1 MNATTLP
8 ILDLARYADPADKA
22 AFLADLRHAAR
33 DIGFFYLINHGV
45 DDALQYEVQRQS
57 QRFFALDEAQK
68 QQVAMIHSPHFR
80 GYNRAASELTRGQPD
95 WREQFDIGAER
106 PALTLSDDAP
116 RWQRLQGPNLW
127 PAALPSLKPVLLH
140 WQQQMTQVGIRL
152 LRAFAVVAEE
162 NNISRAAQ
170 RLFISQPP
178 LTRHIRHLEA
188 QLGVTLF
195 QRHSKGLILTDAGRE
210 VLEMIQ
216 PLLALQERTLA
227 ALSELAA
234 HSPQAL
240 RLGVT
245 TAFEQGI
252 FAAVEATLSEHTRAL
267 HITRHASPALA
278 QQVRKGKLDAALVA
292 LPLNTEG
299 LHLHPLPYHEPLI
312 AALPASWPEAA
323 RPGLTLSA
331 LNHRPLFWFKRER
344 NPGFFDYTRRI
355 FDRAGYAPTYVEE
368 PAEHDVLLAR
378 IARGEGMILLPASFC
393 RDSASGGGVLPGG

>member
-1 MNATTLP
+1 MTTSRLHS
-8 ILDLARYADPADKA
+8 LD
-22 AFLADLRHAAR
+22 
-33 DIGFFYLINHGV
+33 
-45 DDALQYEVQRQS
+45 
-57 QRFFALDEAQK
+57 
-68 QQVAMIHSPHFR
+68 
-80 GYNRAASELTRGQPD
+80 
-95 WREQFDIGAER
+95 
-106 PALTLSDDAP
+106 
-116 RWQRLQGPNLW
+116 
-127 PAALPSLKPVLLH
+127 
-140 WQQQMTQVGIRL
+140 IRL

-195 QRHSKGLILTDAGRE
+195 QRHSKGLILTDAGKE

-227 ALSELAA
+227 ALSELAV

-245 TAFEQGI
+245 TA
-252 FAAVEATLSEHTRAL
+252 
-267 HITRHASPALA
+267 
-278 QQVRKGKLDAALVA
+278 
-292 LPLNTEG
+292 
-299 LHLHPLPYHEPLI
+299 
-312 AALPASWPEAA
+312 
-323 RPGLTLSA
+323 
-331 LNHRPLFWFKRER
+331 FWFKRER

-378 IARGEGMILLPASFC
+378 IARGEGMILLPASF
-393 RDSASGGGVLPGG
+393 SAIQRQGVAFCPVAEGDAMPLSLGVIYPPHQAESVQQWLSLLDGILATG

>member
-1 MNATTLP
+1 MTTSRLHS
-8 ILDLARYADPADKA
+8 LD
-22 AFLADLRHAAR
+22 
-33 DIGFFYLINHGV
+33 
-45 DDALQYEVQRQS
+45 
-57 QRFFALDEAQK
+57 
-68 QQVAMIHSPHFR
+68 
-80 GYNRAASELTRGQPD
+80 
-95 WREQFDIGAER
+95 
-106 PALTLSDDAP
+106 
-116 RWQRLQGPNLW
+116 
-127 PAALPSLKPVLLH
+127 
-140 WQQQMTQVGIRL
+140 IRL

-178 LTRHIRHLEA
+178 LTRHIRPLDA

-210 VLEMIQ
+210 VLEMIR
-216 PLLALQERTLA
+216 PLLVLQERTLA
-227 ALSELAA
+227 ALSQLSA
-234 HSPQAL
+234 HSPQPL
-240 RLGVT
+240 RLGLT

-252 FAAVEATLSEHTRAL
+252 FAAVESALSDHTRTL

-299 LHLHPLPYHEPLI
+299 LHLHPLPYQEPLI

-323 RPGLTLSA
+323 TPALTLRA

-344 NPGFFDYTRRI
+344 NPDFFDYTRRI
-355 FDRAGYAPTYVEE
+355 FDRAGYTPAYVEE

-378 IARGEGMILLPASFC
+378 IARGEGMILLPASFSAIQRQGVVFC
-393 RDSASGGGVLPGG
+393 PVAEGDSMPLSLGVVYAPHQAESVQQWLPLLDDHLTTR

>member
-1 MNATTLP
+1 MTTSRLHS
-8 ILDLARYADPADKA
+8 LD
-22 AFLADLRHAAR
+22 
-33 DIGFFYLINHGV
+33 
-45 DDALQYEVQRQS
+45 
-57 QRFFALDEAQK
+57 
-68 QQVAMIHSPHFR
+68 
-80 GYNRAASELTRGQPD
+80 
-95 WREQFDIGAER
+95 
-106 PALTLSDDAP
+106 
-116 RWQRLQGPNLW
+116 
-127 PAALPSLKPVLLH
+127 
-140 WQQQMTQVGIRL
+140 IRL

-210 VLEMIQ
+210 ALEMIR
-216 PLLALQERTLA
+216 PLLVLQERTLA
-227 ALSELAA
+227 ALSQLSA
-234 HSPQAL
+234 HSPQPL
-240 RLGVT
+240 RLGLT

-252 FAAVEATLSEHTRAL
+252 FAAVESALSDHTRAL

-299 LHLHPLPYHEPLI
+299 LHLHPLPYQEPLI
-312 AALPASWPEAA
+312 AALPVSWPEAA
-323 RPGLTLSA
+323 RPALTLRA

-344 NPGFFDYTRRI
+344 NPDFFDYTRRI
-355 FDRAGYAPTYVEE
+355 FDRAGYTPAYVEE

-378 IARGEGMILLPASFC
+378 IARGEGMILLPASFSAIQRQGVVFC
-393 RDSASGGGVLPGG
+393 PVAEGDSMPLSLGVVYAPHQAESVQQWLPLLDDHLTTG

>member
-1 MNATTLP
+1 MTTSRLHS
-8 ILDLARYADPADKA
+8 LD
-22 AFLADLRHAAR
+22 
-33 DIGFFYLINHGV
+33 
-45 DDALQYEVQRQS
+45 
-57 QRFFALDEAQK
+57 
-68 QQVAMIHSPHFR
+68 
-80 GYNRAASELTRGQPD
+80 
-95 WREQFDIGAER
+95 
-106 PALTLSDDAP
+106 
-116 RWQRLQGPNLW
+116 
-127 PAALPSLKPVLLH
+127 
-140 WQQQMTQVGIRL
+140 IRL

-210 VLEMIQ
+210 VLEMIR

-227 ALSELAA
+227 ALSQLSA
-234 HSPQAL
+234 HSPQPL
-240 RLGVT
+240 RLGLT

-252 FAAVEATLSEHTRAL
+252 FAAVESALSDHTRTL

-299 LHLHPLPYHEPLI
+299 LHLHPLPYQEPLI
-312 AALPASWPEAA
+312 AALPVPWPEAA
-323 RPGLTLSA
+323 RPALMLRA

-344 NPGFFDYTRRI
+344 NPDFFDYTRRI
-355 FDRAGYAPTYVEE
+355 FDRAGYTPAYVEE

-378 IARGEGMILLPASFC
+378 IARGEGMILLPASFSAIQRQGVVFC
-393 RDSASGGGVLPGG
+393 PVAEGDSMPLSLGVVYAPHQAESVQQWLPLLDDHLTTG

>member
-1 MNATTLP
+1 MTTSRLHS
-8 ILDLARYADPADKA
+8 LD
-22 AFLADLRHAAR
+22 
-33 DIGFFYLINHGV
+33 
-45 DDALQYEVQRQS
+45 
-57 QRFFALDEAQK
+57 
-68 QQVAMIHSPHFR
+68 
-80 GYNRAASELTRGQPD
+80 
-95 WREQFDIGAER
+95 
-106 PALTLSDDAP
+106 
-116 RWQRLQGPNLW
+116 
-127 PAALPSLKPVLLH
+127 
-140 WQQQMTQVGIRL
+140 IRL

-216 PLLALQERTLA
+216 PLLTLQERTLA

-234 HSPQAL
+234 HSPPSL

-252 FAAVEATLSEHTRAL
+252 FAAVESALSDHTRTL

-299 LHLHPLPYHEPLI
+299 LHLHPLPYQEPLI

-323 RPGLTLSA
+323 TPALTLRA

-344 NPGFFDYTRRI
+344 NPDFFDYTRRI
-355 FDRAGYAPTYVEE
+355 FDRAGYTPAYVEE

-378 IARGEGMILLPASFC
+378 IARGEGMILLPASF
-393 RDSASGGGVLPGG
+393 SAIQRQGVVFCPVAEANSMPLSLGVVYAPHQAESVQQWLPLLDDHLTTG

>member
-1 MNATTLP
+1 MTTSRLHS
-8 ILDLARYADPADKA
+8 LD
-22 AFLADLRHAAR
+22 
-33 DIGFFYLINHGV
+33 
-45 DDALQYEVQRQS
+45 
-57 QRFFALDEAQK
+57 
-68 QQVAMIHSPHFR
+68 
-80 GYNRAASELTRGQPD
+80 
-95 WREQFDIGAER
+95 
-106 PALTLSDDAP
+106 
-116 RWQRLQGPNLW
+116 
-127 PAALPSLKPVLLH
+127 
-140 WQQQMTQVGIRL
+140 IRL

-210 VLEMIQ
+210 VLEMIR
-216 PLLALQERTLA
+216 PLLVLQERTLA
-227 ALSELAA
+227 ALSQLSA
-234 HSPQAL
+234 HSPQPL
-240 RLGVT
+240 RLGLT

-252 FAAVEATLSEHTRAL
+252 FAAVESALSDHTRTL

-299 LHLHPLPYHEPLI
+299 LHLHPLPYQEPLI

-323 RPGLTLSA
+323 TPALTLRA

-344 NPGFFDYTRRI
+344 NPDFFDYTRRI
-355 FDRAGYAPTYVEE
+355 FDRAGYTPAYVEE

-378 IARGEGMILLPASFC
+378 IARGEGMILLPASFSAIQRQGVVFC
-393 RDSASGGGVLPGG
+393 PVAEGDSMPLSLGVVYAPHQAESVQQWLPLLDDHLTTG

>member
-1 MNATTLP
+1 MTTSRLHS
-8 ILDLARYADPADKA
+8 LD
-22 AFLADLRHAAR
+22 
-33 DIGFFYLINHGV
+33 
-45 DDALQYEVQRQS
+45 
-57 QRFFALDEAQK
+57 
-68 QQVAMIHSPHFR
+68 
-80 GYNRAASELTRGQPD
+80 
-95 WREQFDIGAER
+95 
-106 PALTLSDDAP
+106 
-116 RWQRLQGPNLW
+116 
-127 PAALPSLKPVLLH
+127 
-140 WQQQMTQVGIRL
+140 IRL

-210 VLEMIQ
+210 VLEMIR
-216 PLLALQERTLA
+216 PLLVLQERTLA
-227 ALSELAA
+227 ALSQLSA
-234 HSPQAL
+234 HSPQPL
-240 RLGVT
+240 RLGLT

-252 FAAVEATLSEHTRAL
+252 FAAVESALSDHTRAL

-278 QQVRKGKLDAALVA
+278 QLVRKGKLDAALVA

-299 LHLHPLPYHEPLI
+299 LHLHPLPYQEPLI

-323 RPGLTLSA
+323 TPALTLRA

-344 NPGFFDYTRRI
+344 NPDFFDYTRRI
-355 FDRAGYAPTYVEE
+355 FDRAGYTPAYVEE

-378 IARGEGMILLPASFC
+378 IARGEGMILLPASFSAIQRQGVVFC
-393 RDSASGGGVLPGG
+393 PVAEGDSMPLSLGVVYAPHHAESVQQWLSLLDDHLTTG

>member
-1 MNATTLP
+1 MTTSRLHS
-8 ILDLARYADPADKA
+8 LD
-22 AFLADLRHAAR
+22 
-33 DIGFFYLINHGV
+33 
-45 DDALQYEVQRQS
+45 
-57 QRFFALDEAQK
+57 
-68 QQVAMIHSPHFR
+68 
-80 GYNRAASELTRGQPD
+80 
-95 WREQFDIGAER
+95 
-106 PALTLSDDAP
+106 
-116 RWQRLQGPNLW
+116 
-127 PAALPSLKPVLLH
+127 
-140 WQQQMTQVGIRL
+140 IRL

-210 VLEMIQ
+210 VLEMIR
-216 PLLALQERTLA
+216 PLLVLQERTLA
-227 ALSELAA
+227 ALSQLSA
-234 HSPQAL
+234 HSPQPL
-240 RLGVT
+240 RLGLT

-252 FAAVEATLSEHTRAL
+252 FAAVESALSDHTRAL

-299 LHLHPLPYHEPLI
+299 LHLHPLPYQEPLI
-312 AALPASWPEAA
+312 AALPVSWPEAA
-323 RPGLTLSA
+323 RPALTLRA

-344 NPGFFDYTRRI
+344 NPDFFDYTRRI
-355 FDRAGYAPTYVEE
+355 FDRAGYTPAYVEE

-378 IARGEGMILLPASFC
+378 IARGEGMILLPASFSAIQRQGVVFC
-393 RDSASGGGVLPGG
+393 PVAEGDSMPLSLGVVYAPHHAESVQQWLSLLDDHLTTR

>member
-1 MNATTLP
+1 MTTSRLHS
-8 ILDLARYADPADKA
+8 LD
-22 AFLADLRHAAR
+22 
-33 DIGFFYLINHGV
+33 
-45 DDALQYEVQRQS
+45 
-57 QRFFALDEAQK
+57 
-68 QQVAMIHSPHFR
+68 
-80 GYNRAASELTRGQPD
+80 
-95 WREQFDIGAER
+95 
-106 PALTLSDDAP
+106 
-116 RWQRLQGPNLW
+116 
-127 PAALPSLKPVLLH
+127 
-140 WQQQMTQVGIRL
+140 IRL

-210 VLEMIQ
+210 VLEMIR
-216 PLLALQERTLA
+216 PLLVLQESTLA
-227 ALSELAA
+227 ALSQLSA
-234 HSPQAL
+234 HSPQPL
-240 RLGVT
+240 RLGLT

-252 FAAVEATLSEHTRAL
+252 FAAVESALSDHTRAL

-299 LHLHPLPYHEPLI
+299 LHLHPLPYQEPLI
-312 AALPASWPEAA
+312 AALPVSWPEAA
-323 RPGLTLSA
+323 RPALTLRA

-344 NPGFFDYTRRI
+344 NPDFFDYTRRI
-355 FDRAGYAPTYVEE
+355 FDRAGYTPAYVEE

-378 IARGEGMILLPASFC
+378 IARGEGMILLPASFSAIQRQGVVFC
-393 RDSASGGGVLPGG
+393 PVAEGDSMPLSLGVVYAPHQAESVQQWLPLLDDHLTTR

>member
-1 MNATTLP
+1 MTTSRLHS
-8 ILDLARYADPADKA
+8 LD
-22 AFLADLRHAAR
+22 
-33 DIGFFYLINHGV
+33 
-45 DDALQYEVQRQS
+45 
-57 QRFFALDEAQK
+57 
-68 QQVAMIHSPHFR
+68 
-80 GYNRAASELTRGQPD
+80 
-95 WREQFDIGAER
+95 
-106 PALTLSDDAP
+106 
-116 RWQRLQGPNLW
+116 
-127 PAALPSLKPVLLH
+127 
-140 WQQQMTQVGIRL
+140 IRL

-210 VLEMIQ
+210 VLEMIR
-216 PLLALQERTLA
+216 PLLVLQERTLA
-227 ALSELAA
+227 ALSQLSA
-234 HSPQAL
+234 HSPQPL
-240 RLGVT
+240 RLGLT

-252 FAAVEATLSEHTRAL
+252 FAAVDSALSDHTRAL

-299 LHLHPLPYHEPLI
+299 LHLHPLPYQEPLI

-323 RPGLTLSA
+323 TPALTLRA

-344 NPGFFDYTRRI
+344 NPDFFDYTRRI
-355 FDRAGYAPTYVEE
+355 FDRAGYTPAYVEE

-378 IARGEGMILLPASFC
+378 IARGEGMILLPASFSAIQRQGVVFC
-393 RDSASGGGVLPGG
+393 PVAEGDSMPLSLGVVYAPHQAESVQQWLPLLDDHLTTG

>member
-1 MNATTLP
+1 MTTSRLHS
-8 ILDLARYADPADKA
+8 LD
-22 AFLADLRHAAR
+22 
-33 DIGFFYLINHGV
+33 
-45 DDALQYEVQRQS
+45 
-57 QRFFALDEAQK
+57 
-68 QQVAMIHSPHFR
+68 
-80 GYNRAASELTRGQPD
+80 
-95 WREQFDIGAER
+95 
-106 PALTLSDDAP
+106 
-116 RWQRLQGPNLW
+116 
-127 PAALPSLKPVLLH
+127 
-140 WQQQMTQVGIRL
+140 IRL

-178 LTRHIRHLEA
+178 LSRHMRQLEA

-210 VLEMIQ
+210 VLEMIR
-216 PLLALQERTLA
+216 PLLVLQERTLA
-227 ALSELAA
+227 ALSQLSA
-234 HSPQAL
+234 HSPQPL
-240 RLGVT
+240 RLGLT

-252 FAAVEATLSEHTRAL
+252 FAAVESALSDHTRAL

-299 LHLHPLPYHEPLI
+299 LHLHPLPYQEPLI

-323 RPGLTLSA
+323 RPALTLRA

-344 NPGFFDYTRRI
+344 NPDFFDYTRRI
-355 FDRAGYAPTYVEE
+355 FDRAGYTPAYVEE

-378 IARGEGMILLPASFC
+378 IARGEGMILLPASFSAIQRQGVVFC
-393 RDSASGGGVLPGG
+393 PVAEGDSMPLILGGDLCASPGRIRAAMALTAG

>member
-1 MNATTLP
+1 MTTSRLHS
-8 ILDLARYADPADKA
+8 LD
-22 AFLADLRHAAR
+22 
-33 DIGFFYLINHGV
+33 
-45 DDALQYEVQRQS
+45 
-57 QRFFALDEAQK
+57 
-68 QQVAMIHSPHFR
+68 
-80 GYNRAASELTRGQPD
+80 
-95 WREQFDIGAER
+95 
-106 PALTLSDDAP
+106 
-116 RWQRLQGPNLW
+116 
-127 PAALPSLKPVLLH
+127 
-140 WQQQMTQVGIRL
+140 IRL

-210 VLEMIQ
+210 VLEMIR
-216 PLLALQERTLA
+216 PLLVLQERTLA
-227 ALSELAA
+227 ALSQLSA
-234 HSPQAL
+234 HSPQPL
-240 RLGVT
+240 RLGLT

-252 FAAVEATLSEHTRAL
+252 FAAVESALSDHTRTL

-299 LHLHPLPYHEPLI
+299 LHLHPLPYQEPLI

-323 RPGLTLSA
+323 TPALTLRA

-344 NPGFFDYTRRI
+344 NPDFFDYTRRI
-355 FDRAGYAPTYVEE
+355 FDRAGYTPAYVEE
-368 PAEHDVLLAR
+368 PAEHEVLLAR
-378 IARGEGMILLPASFC
+378 IARGEGMILLPASFSAIQRQGVVFC
-393 RDSASGGGVLPGG
+393 PVAEGDSMPLSLGVVYAPHQAESVQQWLPLLDDHLTTR

>member
-1 MNATTLP
+1 MTTSRLHS
-8 ILDLARYADPADKA
+8 LD
-22 AFLADLRHAAR
+22 
-33 DIGFFYLINHGV
+33 
-45 DDALQYEVQRQS
+45 
-57 QRFFALDEAQK
+57 
-68 QQVAMIHSPHFR
+68 
-80 GYNRAASELTRGQPD
+80 
-95 WREQFDIGAER
+95 
-106 PALTLSDDAP
+106 
-116 RWQRLQGPNLW
+116 
-127 PAALPSLKPVLLH
+127 
-140 WQQQMTQVGIRL
+140 IRL

-178 LTRHIRHLEA
+178 LSRHMRQLEA

-210 VLEMIQ
+210 VLEIIRPM
-216 PLLALQERTLA
+216 LALQARTLA
-227 ALSELAA
+227 ALSELSV
-234 HSPQAL
+234 HSPQPL
-240 RLGVT
+240 RLGLT

-252 FAAVEATLSEHTRAL
+252 FAAVESALSKHTRTL

-299 LHLHPLPYHEPLI
+299 LHLHPLPYQEPLI

-323 RPGLTLSA
+323 SPALTLRA

-344 NPGFFDYTRRI
+344 NPDFFDYTRRI
-355 FDRAGYAPTYVEE
+355 FDRAGYSPAYVEE

-378 IARGEGMILLPASFC
+378 IASGEGMILLPASFSAIQRQGMVFC
-393 RDSASGGGVLPGG
+393 PVAEGDSMPLSLGVVYAPHQAESVQQWLPLLDDHLTTR

>member
-1 MNATTLP
+1 MTTSRLHS
-8 ILDLARYADPADKA
+8 LD
-22 AFLADLRHAAR
+22 
-33 DIGFFYLINHGV
+33 
-45 DDALQYEVQRQS
+45 
-57 QRFFALDEAQK
+57 
-68 QQVAMIHSPHFR
+68 
-80 GYNRAASELTRGQPD
+80 
-95 WREQFDIGAER
+95 
-106 PALTLSDDAP
+106 
-116 RWQRLQGPNLW
+116 
-127 PAALPSLKPVLLH
+127 
-140 WQQQMTQVGIRL
+140 IRL

-178 LTRHIRHLEA
+178 LSRHMRQLEA

-210 VLEMIQ
+210 VLEMIR
-216 PLLALQERTLA
+216 PLLVLQERTLA
-227 ALSELAA
+227 ALSQLSA
-234 HSPQAL
+234 HSPQPL
-240 RLGVT
+240 RLGLT

-252 FAAVEATLSEHTRAL
+252 FAAVESALSDHTRAL

-299 LHLHPLPYHEPLI
+299 LHLHPLPYQEPLI

-323 RPGLTLSA
+323 RPALTLRA

-344 NPGFFDYTRRI
+344 NPDFFDYTRRI
-355 FDRAGYAPTYVEE
+355 FDRAGYTPAYVEE

-378 IARGEGMILLPASFC
+378 IARGEGMILLPASFSAIQRQGVVFC
-393 RDSASGGGVLPGG
+393 PVAEGDSMPLSLGVVYAPHQAESVQQWLPLLDDHLTTG

>member
-1 MNATTLP
+1 MTTSRLHS
-8 ILDLARYADPADKA
+8 LD
-22 AFLADLRHAAR
+22 
-33 DIGFFYLINHGV
+33 
-45 DDALQYEVQRQS
+45 
-57 QRFFALDEAQK
+57 
-68 QQVAMIHSPHFR
+68 
-80 GYNRAASELTRGQPD
+80 
-95 WREQFDIGAER
+95 
-106 PALTLSDDAP
+106 
-116 RWQRLQGPNLW
+116 
-127 PAALPSLKPVLLH
+127 
-140 WQQQMTQVGIRL
+140 IRL

-178 LTRHIRHLEA
+178 LSRHMRYLEA

-210 VLEMIQ
+210 VLAIIRPM
-216 PLLALQERTLA
+216 LALQERTLA
-227 ALSELAA
+227 ALRELSV
-234 HSPQAL
+234 HSPPSL

-252 FAAVEATLSEHTRAL
+252 FAAVESALSEHTRGL

-299 LHLHPLPYHEPLI
+299 LHLHPLPYQEPLI
-312 AALPASWPEAA
+312 AAVPASWPEAVIPA
-323 RPGLTLSA
+323 LTLSE

-344 NPGFFDYTRRI
+344 NPDFFDYTRRI
-355 FDRAGYAPTYVEE
+355 FDRAGYTPAYVEE

-378 IARGEGMILLPASFC
+378 IARGEGMILLPASFSAIQRQGVVFC
-393 RDSASGGGVLPGG
+393 PVAEGDSMPLSLGVIYAPHQAGAVRQWLSLLDDHLTARSSHAEHRPTPC

>member
-1 MNATTLP
+1 MTTSRLHS
-8 ILDLARYADPADKA
+8 LD
-22 AFLADLRHAAR
+22 
-33 DIGFFYLINHGV
+33 
-45 DDALQYEVQRQS
+45 
-57 QRFFALDEAQK
+57 
-68 QQVAMIHSPHFR
+68 
-80 GYNRAASELTRGQPD
+80 
-95 WREQFDIGAER
+95 
-106 PALTLSDDAP
+106 
-116 RWQRLQGPNLW
+116 
-127 PAALPSLKPVLLH
+127 
-140 WQQQMTQVGIRL
+140 IRL

-178 LTRHIRHLEA
+178 LSRHMRQLEA

-210 VLEMIQ
+210 VLEIIRPM
-216 PLLALQERTLA
+216 LALQARTLA
-227 ALSELAA
+227 ALSQLSA
-234 HSPQAL
+234 HSPQPL
-240 RLGVT
+240 RLGLT

-252 FAAVEATLSEHTRAL
+252 FAAVESALSKHTRTL

-299 LHLHPLPYHEPLI
+299 LHLHPLPYQEPLI

-323 RPGLTLSA
+323 SPALTLRA

-344 NPGFFDYTRRI
+344 NPDFFDYTRRI
-355 FDRAGYAPTYVEE
+355 FDRAGYSPAYVEE

-378 IARGEGMILLPASFC
+378 IARGEGMILLPASFSAIQRQGVVFC
-393 RDSASGGGVLPGG
+393 PVAEGDSMPLSLGVVYAPHQAESVQQWLPLLDDHLTTR

>member
-1 MNATTLP
+1 MTTSRLHS
-8 ILDLARYADPADKA
+8 LD
-22 AFLADLRHAAR
+22 
-33 DIGFFYLINHGV
+33 
-45 DDALQYEVQRQS
+45 
-57 QRFFALDEAQK
+57 
-68 QQVAMIHSPHFR
+68 
-80 GYNRAASELTRGQPD
+80 
-95 WREQFDIGAER
+95 
-106 PALTLSDDAP
+106 
-116 RWQRLQGPNLW
+116 
-127 PAALPSLKPVLLH
+127 
-140 WQQQMTQVGIRL
+140 IRL

-178 LTRHIRHLEA
+178 LSRHMRQLEA

-210 VLEMIQ
+210 VLEIIRPM
-216 PLLALQERTLA
+216 LALQARTLA
-227 ALSELAA
+227 ALSQLSA
-234 HSPQAL
+234 HSPQPL
-240 RLGVT
+240 RLGLT

-252 FAAVEATLSEHTRAL
+252 FAAVESALSKHTRTL

-323 RPGLTLSA
+323 SPALALRA

-344 NPGFFDYTRRI
+344 NPDFFDYTRRI
-355 FDRAGYAPTYVEE
+355 FDRAGYSPAYVEE

-378 IARGEGMILLPASFC
+378 IARGEGMILLPASFSAIQRQGVVFC
-393 RDSASGGGVLPGG
+393 PVAEGDSMPLSLGVVYAPHQAESVQQWLSLLDDHLTTR

>member
-1 MNATTLP
+1 MTTSRLHS
-8 ILDLARYADPADKA
+8 LD
-22 AFLADLRHAAR
+22 
-33 DIGFFYLINHGV
+33 
-45 DDALQYEVQRQS
+45 
-57 QRFFALDEAQK
+57 
-68 QQVAMIHSPHFR
+68 
-80 GYNRAASELTRGQPD
+80 
-95 WREQFDIGAER
+95 
-106 PALTLSDDAP
+106 
-116 RWQRLQGPNLW
+116 
-127 PAALPSLKPVLLH
+127 
-140 WQQQMTQVGIRL
+140 IRL

-210 VLEMIQ
+210 VLEIIRPM
-216 PLLALQERTLA
+216 LALQARTLA
-227 ALSELAA
+227 ALSELSV
-234 HSPQAL
+234 HSPQPL
-240 RLGVT
+240 RLGLT

-252 FAAVEATLSEHTRAL
+252 FAAVESALSKHTRTL

-299 LHLHPLPYHEPLI
+299 LHLHPLPYQEPLI

-323 RPGLTLSA
+323 TPALTLRA

-344 NPGFFDYTRRI
+344 NPDFFDYTRRI
-355 FDRAGYAPTYVEE
+355 FDRAGYSPAYVEE

-378 IARGEGMILLPASFC
+378 IARGEGMILLPASFSAIQRQGVVFC
-393 RDSASGGGVLPGG
+393 PVAEGDSMPLSLGVIYAPHQAESVQQWLSLLDDHLTTG

>member
-1 MNATTLP
+1 MTTSRLHS
-8 ILDLARYADPADKA
+8 LD
-22 AFLADLRHAAR
+22 
-33 DIGFFYLINHGV
+33 
-45 DDALQYEVQRQS
+45 
-57 QRFFALDEAQK
+57 
-68 QQVAMIHSPHFR
+68 
-80 GYNRAASELTRGQPD
+80 
-95 WREQFDIGAER
+95 
-106 PALTLSDDAP
+106 
-116 RWQRLQGPNLW
+116 
-127 PAALPSLKPVLLH
+127 
-140 WQQQMTQVGIRL
+140 IRL

-210 VLEMIQ
+210 VLEMIR
-216 PLLALQERTLA
+216 PLLVLQERTLA
-227 ALSELAA
+227 ALSQLSA
-234 HSPQAL
+234 HSPQPL
-240 RLGVT
+240 RLGLT

-252 FAAVEATLSEHTRAL
+252 FAAVESALSDHTRTL

-299 LHLHPLPYHEPLI
+299 LHLHPLPYQEPLI

-323 RPGLTLSA
+323 TPALTLRA

-344 NPGFFDYTRRI
+344 NPDFFDYTRRI
-355 FDRAGYAPTYVEE
+355 FDRAGYTPAYVEE

-378 IARGEGMILLPASFC
+378 IARGEGMILLPASF
-393 RDSASGGGVLPGG
+393 SAIQRQGVVFCPVAEGDNMPLSLGVVYAPHQAESVQQWLPLLDDHLTTR

>member
-1 MNATTLP
+1 MTTSRLHS
-8 ILDLARYADPADKA
+8 LD
-22 AFLADLRHAAR
+22 
-33 DIGFFYLINHGV
+33 
-45 DDALQYEVQRQS
+45 
-57 QRFFALDEAQK
+57 
-68 QQVAMIHSPHFR
+68 
-80 GYNRAASELTRGQPD
+80 
-95 WREQFDIGAER
+95 
-106 PALTLSDDAP
+106 
-116 RWQRLQGPNLW
+116 
-127 PAALPSLKPVLLH
+127 
-140 WQQQMTQVGIRL
+140 IRL

-210 VLEMIQ
+210 VLEIIRPM
-216 PLLALQERTLA
+216 LALQARTLA
-227 ALSELAA
+227 ALSELSV
-234 HSPQAL
+234 HSPQPL
-240 RLGVT
+240 RLGLT

-252 FAAVEATLSEHTRAL
+252 FAAVESALSKHTRTL

-299 LHLHPLPYHEPLI
+299 LHLHPLPYQEPLI

-323 RPGLTLSA
+323 TPALTLRA

-344 NPGFFDYTRRI
+344 NPDFFDYTRRI
-355 FDRAGYAPTYVEE
+355 FDRAGYSPAYVEE

-378 IARGEGMILLPASFC
+378 IARGEGMILLPASFSAIQ
-393 RDSASGGGVLPGG
+393 RQGVVFYPVAEGDSMPLSLGVVYAPHQAESVQQWLSLLDDHLTTR